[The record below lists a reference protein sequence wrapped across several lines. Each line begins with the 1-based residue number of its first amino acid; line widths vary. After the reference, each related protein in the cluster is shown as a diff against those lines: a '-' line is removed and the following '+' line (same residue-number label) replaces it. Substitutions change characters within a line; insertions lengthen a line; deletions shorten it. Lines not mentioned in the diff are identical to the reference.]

1 MGCTSSICIYELGFV
16 CVTFM
21 EFAILHTMKKA
32 IIDFMRKH
40 VGDRPVIIGLSGGID
55 STVVAYLSVEAFGAE
70 RVRGAVMPSPTT
82 RQEDID
88 DGQEVAQ
95 LLGIKHATLPIEPIM
110 NAFAE
115 TADVF
120 DNDHARANLQSR
132 IRMSLLYG
140 YANAHGA
147 MVMGTGNKSE
157 LMTGYFTKYGDG
169 GVDLLPIAH
178 LYKTQVWEL
187 ARELGVP
194 QKFIDKVPTAGLH
207 HGQTDEDELQMT
219 YPQLDAILQAMESGE
234 ALDGFSPAHVERVQE
249 LMSTTE
255 HKRNLPPSL

>member
-1 MGCTSSICIYELGFV
+1 MKETIL
-16 CVTFM
+16 TF
-21 EFAILHTMKKA
+21 IQ
-32 IIDFMRKH
+32 KH
-40 VGDRPVIIGLSGGID
+40 VSDRPVVIGLSGGID
-55 STVVAYLSVEAFGAE
+55 STLVAYLCVEALGAE

-82 RQEDID
+82 REEDIA

-110 NAFAE
+110 NAYSAA
-115 TADVF
+115 ADVF
-120 DNDHARANLQSR
+120 ENDHARANLQSR
-132 IRMSLLYG
+132 IRMTLLYG
-140 YANAHGA
+140 YANAHDA
-147 MVMGTGNKSE
+147 IVIGTGNKSE

-187 ARELGVP
+187 AQELGVP

-219 YPQLDAILQAMESGE
+219 YQQLDEILMAMENE
-234 ALDGFSPAHVERVQE
+234 DALDEFDTAHVARVQE
-249 LMSTTE
+249 LFSTTE
-255 HKRNLPPSL
+255 HKRHLPPSL